1 MRGPYNQDIEPENY
15 TEWRES
21 DMQHAIR
28 LATWHSTSL
37 DGLHL
42 HQLTGDG
49 DDAGIDPRRLRDF
62 INS

>member
-1 MRGPYNQDIEPENY
+1 MRPYDWGRDPDEY

-28 LATWHSTSL
+28 LATWHDTSL

-42 HQLTGDG
+42 HQLTGNG
-49 DDAGIDPRRLRDF
+49 DDAGIDPRRLRNF